1 MKKRRKDWHAGRTFQ
16 AGELIFEATAKRDR
30 PKWAARI
37 LRLVLECSDADRSD
51 FEQVLSVADDPTQW
65 SHGRLAFRELC
76 DAGLRFQ
83 KTYDRRTLSKERLI
97 NVQEFNGLLAL
108 AEVVK
113 QITYNASSPPDPF
126 EDDLG
131 VGVASFLM
139 TSCAAME

>member
-1 MKKRRKDWHAGRTFQ
+1 MEKNSLRALEEAEEYWHAGRTFQ

-37 LRLVLECSDADRSD
+37 LRLVLERSDADRSD

-83 KTYDRRTLSKERLI
+83 KTYDRP
-97 NVQEFNGLLAL
+97 LLARRTHQRSG
-108 AEVVK
+108 V
-113 QITYNASSPPDPF
+113 QRSP
-126 EDDLG
+126 G
-131 VGVASFLM
+131 IGGGR
-139 TSCAAME
+139 CANHL